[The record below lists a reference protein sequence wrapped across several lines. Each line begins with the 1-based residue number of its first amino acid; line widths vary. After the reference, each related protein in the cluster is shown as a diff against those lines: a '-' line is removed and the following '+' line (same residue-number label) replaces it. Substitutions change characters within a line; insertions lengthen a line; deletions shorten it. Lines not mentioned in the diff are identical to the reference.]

1 MSETAASHLPE
12 VDADALRAALADH
25 ELPVLVE
32 YMASDCVWCQR
43 LEPVLVAALPKF
55 EGRLRMLKVDIERY
69 PEAKPT
75 DQPRAVPTIALYR
88 GGRMIMSKSGMIQR
102 QQLDV
107 FLNHWLDPA
116 NEGLN

>member
-1 MSETAASHLPE
+1 MSPAESELPAVDSTAL
-12 VDADALRAALADH
+12 AALIADH
-25 ELPVLVE
+25 RRPLLVE
-32 YMASDCVWCQR
+32 YMSEHCVWCQR
-43 LEPVLVAALPKF
+43 LEPVLAAARPRF
-55 EGRLRMLKVDIERY
+55 EDRVQMVKIDIERY

-88 GGRMIMSKSGMIQR
+88 DGRLITTKSGMVQP

-107 FLNHWLDPA
+107 FLNHWLDPV

>member
-1 MSETAASHLPE
+1 MSPAESQLPA
-12 VDADALRAALADH
+12 VDATALAALIADAGQP
-25 ELPVLVE
+25 LLVE
-32 YMASDCVWCQR
+32 YMTAHCAWCQR
-43 LEPVLVAALPKF
+43 LEPVLAAARPAF
-55 EGRLRMLKVDIERY
+55 EGRVRMVKIDIERH

-75 DQPRAVPTIALYR
+75 DQPRAVPTIAVYR
-88 GGRMIMSKSGMIQR
+88 DGRLVMTKSGMIQR